1 MFQYLKKK
9 TQLSSTFKDL
19 PHPLS
24 YSKSPGVTSSVTKS
38 NEASRLV
45 RCRHCGFI
53 CDRERDVRL
62 RDGSYAGYGITQGA
76 QLSASSSVGDRV
88 VPAAG
93 SVQSSVDLYYQRDV
107 RAGCPSCGSFTY
119 DPNMPITHVPD

>member
-1 MFQYLKKK
+1 MFQNLKKK
-9 TQLSSTFKDL
+9 SQAISIFKDL
-19 PHPLS
+19 NQP
-24 YSKSPGVTSSVTKS
+24 KSFSRSPSTNSSVTKA

-62 RDGSYAGYGITQGA
+62 KDGSYAGFGITQGTLA
-76 QLSASSSVGDRV
+76 SAGTSVGDKV

-93 SVQSSVDLYYQRDV
+93 AGVSSVDVYYSRV
-107 RAGCPSCGSFTY
+107 VNAGCPSCGSYLY
-119 DPNMPITHVPD
+119 D